1 MQFFCPIGR
10 PACRPMGQKNRRPC
24 SQHMGNQ
31 GEQKR
36 FVGRGGLK
44 LQAALEAFKI
54 DARGLV
60 CADLGSNIGGFVDCL
75 LQNGAAKVYSVD
87 TSYGTLAWKLRTD
100 PRVVVMERTNA
111 LHATLPEKVD
121 LATVDVGWTPQ
132 RLILPNAVKM
142 LKPGGRIVTLV
153 KPQYESQEEE
163 RVRGVVKPECL
174 EVVLDRVKSELLK
187 IGIEIRETIESP
199 ILGEG
204 GNKELLALVTN

>member
-1 MQFFCPIGR
+1 M
-10 PACRPMGQKNRRPC
+10 RRSY

-153 KPQYESQEEE
+153 KPQYESQENE

>member
-1 MQFFCPIGR
+1 
-10 PACRPMGQKNRRPC
+10 
-24 SQHMGNQ
+24 MGNQ

-153 KPQYESQEEE
+153 KPQYESQENE